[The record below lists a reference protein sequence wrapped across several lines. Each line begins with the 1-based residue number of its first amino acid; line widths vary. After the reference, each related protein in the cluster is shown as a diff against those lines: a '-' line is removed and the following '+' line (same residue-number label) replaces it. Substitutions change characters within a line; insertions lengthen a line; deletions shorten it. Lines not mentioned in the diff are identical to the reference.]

1 MIANARFAHQLAALI
16 RLSHFTQQKIPKI
29 ITLWDDT
36 ILILRLPVVCSLNDV
51 ANHVL
56 EGNKIDRGASG

>member
-1 MIANARFAHQLAALI
+1 VLISFAALI
-16 RLSHFTQQKIPKI
+16 GLSHCTQQKIPKI

-36 ILILRLPVVCSLNDV
+36 ILILCLPVAYSLNDV

-56 EGNKIDRGASG
+56 EGSKIDRGGSG